1 MMNRLHS
8 LWPCFLLIFL
18 LACNQNNIPELN
30 QVDPTVPPATESRPT
45 RTIKRPTATTKPT
58 VEVKQEEEAEVEAE
72 AVAVATIDTVNPDES
87 TPLVYSPN
95 EGPSGPADSPADLP
109 ADLPADSPTEGSDS
123 LQSAL
128 AEIDPSNEQITLWHE
143 YSPELEDLLLELV
156 GEFNLANEYDMM
168 VVAEQMGQDSPL
180 YDKMLTAI
188 TEKELP
194 NLLVTTSHDMAA
206 YQNES
211 VLVDLTTYMEDT
223 HWGLTVDE
231 QNDYVQ
237 FFLASDYHP
246 FFEQQLGFPISRS
259 MDVMYIN
266 LDLLRNLGF
275 DSLPTTW
282 EGFTTMACSAQK
294 AGYIGYEL
302 TTDARPLIAMILSRG
317 GNLIAEDYSYY
328 TLYEP
333 EAIETM
339 TWLDQLV
346 QEECATLQP
355 EPDKKWQRFGTG
367 EVLFTIDRSDQ
378 LPIYQSA
385 VAQGYQGVWS
395 IGALPH
401 NTSAPIINSY
411 GKSFSIV
418 KGSPESELAAW
429 LFVKWFTD
437 TAQQARWIERSH
449 TLPVR
454 QSVNDQLDT
463 YLAQH
468 PSYQI
473 SLELQQHGQPQP
485 TMINS
490 RLVHDLLTEVM
501 VEILQGADLTETL
514 TDVNDE
520 ANEMLEQK

>member
-1 MMNRLHS
+1 MMKRLHS
-8 LWPCFLLIFL
+8 LWPCFLLICL

-30 QVDPTVPPATESRPT
+30 QVDPTIPPATESRPT
-45 RTIKRPTATTKPT
+45 ATI
-58 VEVKQEEEAEVEAE
+58 EVKPEPEPEPKPKAEPEPE
-72 AVAVATIDTVNPDES
+72 PMAVATIDTVNPDES

-95 EGPSGPADSPADLP
+95 EGPSGPADSPAP
-109 ADLPADSPTEGSDS
+109 DS
-123 LQSAL
+123 LVDAPNLAQSTL
-128 AEIDPSNEQITLWHE
+128 ANIDPSNKQITLWHE
-143 YSPELEDLLLELV
+143 YSPELEDLLLQLV
-156 GEFNLANEYDMM
+156 AEFNLANEYKIM
-168 VVAEQMGQDSPL
+168 VVAEQMAQDSSL
-180 YDKMLTAI
+180 YNKMLTAI

-194 NLLVTTSHDMAA
+194 DLLVTTSHDMGA

-211 VLVDLTTYMEDT
+211 VLVDLTTYMEDA
-223 HWGLTVDE
+223 HWGLTVDQ
-231 QNDYVQ
+231 QNDYVGT
-237 FFLASDYHP
+237 FLASDYHP
-246 FFEQQLGFPISRS
+246 LFQQQLGFPISRS

-275 DSLPTTW
+275 DHLPTTW
-282 EGFTTMACSAQK
+282 EGFATMACSARK

-339 TWLDQLV
+339 TWLNQLV

-355 EPDKKWQRFGTG
+355 EPDRKWQRFGTG
-367 EVLFTIDRSDQ
+367 EVLFTIDRSDH

-401 NTSAPIINSY
+401 STSAPIINSY

-437 TAQQARWIERSH
+437 SAQQARWIERSH

-454 QSVNDQLDT
+454 QSVNDQLDA
-463 YLAQH
+463 YLVQH

-473 SLELQQHGQPQP
+473 SLELQPYGQPQP
-485 TMINS
+485 AIINS
-490 RLVHDLLTEVM
+490 TLVHDLLTEVM

-520 ANEMLEQK
+520 ANEMLGNGD